1 MIPTIPYIEAKF
13 DEFNKLI
20 FSGELPKIPIL
31 LGSATRVIG
40 SFTYRVHK
48 NFWGKKAYS
57 DLKLRFSTK
66 FDLPENELQDV
77 IIHEMIHYYIHF
89 KNLKDRSAHGPLFKN
104 LMNQINKNFG
114 RNISIRHKGAVRA
127 HEQMADA
134 KPRYRVV
141 AVVTMKD
148 GKTGI
153 KVLPRIKEKVH
164 HYYKAVSAASTVSHI
179 ALYIT
184 PNPFFGQYP
193 CSSALRIH
201 YVDNTIL
208 QPQLAESTMLPIK
221 DILQ

>member
-20 FSGELPKIPIL
+20 FGSELPRIPIV
-31 LGSATRVIG
+31 LGSATRVVG
-40 SFTYRVHK
+40 AFSCKVRR
-48 NFWGKKAYS
+48 NFWGKKEYF
-57 DLKLRFSTK
+57 DLKLRFSKK
-66 FDLPENELQDV
+66 FDLPENELEDV

-89 KNLKDRSAHGPLFKN
+89 KNLKDKSAHGPLFKN

-114 RNISIRHKGAVRA
+114 RKISIRHKGAVKTN
-127 HEQMADA
+127 EQITDA

-153 KVLPRIKEKVH
+153 KVLSRIKEKVR
-164 HYYKAVSAASTVSHI
+164 HYYNAVSTSPTVSQVE
-179 ALYIT
+179 LYFT
-184 PNPFFGQYP
+184 LNPFFGQYP

-201 YVDNTIL
+201 YIDHPIL
-208 QPQLAESTMLPIK
+208 QPQLQGSTKLSLK
-221 DILQ
+221 DIL

>member
-1 MIPTIPYIEAKF
+1 MIATKPYIEAKF

-20 FSGELPKIPIL
+20 FGGELSRIPIV
-31 LGSATRVIG
+31 LGSATRVVG
-40 SFTYRVHK
+40 AFSCKVRR
-48 NFWGKKAYS
+48 NFWGKKEYF

-66 FDLPENELQDV
+66 FDLPENELEDV

-89 KNLKDRSAHGPLFKN
+89 KNLKDKSAHGPLFKN

-114 RNISIRHKGAVRA
+114 RKISIRHKGAVKTN
-127 HEQMADA
+127 EQITDE

-153 KVLPRIKEKVH
+153 KVLPRIKEKVR
-164 HYYKAVSAASTVSHI
+164 HYYNAVSTSPTVSKI
-179 ALYIT
+179 ELYIT
-184 PNPFFGQYP
+184 INPFFGQYP

-201 YVDNTIL
+201 YIDYSTL
-208 QPQLAESTMLPIK
+208 QTQLQGSTRLSLK
-221 DILQ
+221 DIL

>member
-127 HEQMADA
+127 H
-134 KPRYRVV
+134 
-141 AVVTMKD
+141 
-148 GKTGI
+148 
-153 KVLPRIKEKVH
+153 
-164 HYYKAVSAASTVSHI
+164 
-179 ALYIT
+179 
-184 PNPFFGQYP
+184 
-193 CSSALRIH
+193 
-201 YVDNTIL
+201 
-208 QPQLAESTMLPIK
+208 
-221 DILQ
+221 

>member
-20 FSGELPKIPIL
+20 FGDELPRIPIV
-31 LGSATRVIG
+31 LGSATRVVG
-40 SFTYRVHK
+40 AFSCKVRR
-48 NFWGKKAYS
+48 NFWGKKEYF

-66 FDLPENELQDV
+66 FDLPENELEDV

-89 KNLKDRSAHGPLFKN
+89 KNLKDKSAHGPLFKN
-104 LMNQINKNFG
+104 LMNQINKNHG
-114 RNISIRHKGAVRA
+114 RKISIRHKGAVKTN
-127 HEQMADA
+127 EQITDA

-153 KVLPRIKEKVH
+153 KVLPRIKEKVR
-164 HYYKAVSAASTVSHI
+164 HYYNAVSTSPTVSNVE
-179 ALYIT
+179 LYIT
-184 PNPFFGQYP
+184 LNPFFGQYP

-201 YVDNTIL
+201 YIDHSTL
-208 QPQLAESTMLPIK
+208 QPQLAEATKLT
-221 DILQ
+221 L